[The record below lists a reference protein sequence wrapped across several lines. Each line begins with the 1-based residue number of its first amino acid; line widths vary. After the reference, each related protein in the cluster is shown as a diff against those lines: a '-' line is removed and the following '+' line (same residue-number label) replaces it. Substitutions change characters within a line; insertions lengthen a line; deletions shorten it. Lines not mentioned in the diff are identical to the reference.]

1 MQQELYGKQRMWGV
15 KGDAKASDIFAW
27 MVENGQYLDRNIE
40 KTHELK
46 GEAFYEPQLKEC
58 YMNALMMRSEGL
70 SYWEGWMVSEQ
81 IPIPIS
87 HAWNLFDNQVIDFT
101 STLWGRD
108 DETRIYFGVEIP
120 KDFVMQQMLE
130 TGISGPYLYPY
141 IMTQLNESSNS
152 LSAES
157 EALTMSK
164 ETFEAD
170 RSRYGNRYV
179 TRNKKGHFKTN
190 VSVGRSLSADRR
202 KKSKNTPSKRRR
214 GQQGDY
220 RAEFEAESRFDKLQ
234 DEVAR
239 QYQEKGFDKEEAMKI
254 GGAVAYDAGVKKY
267 GKAGM
272 EELSRKG
279 RAKSKARKER
289 SKNAIRPSRAETFAT
304 ESSNSLSNNSEL
316 SDTMSNGLSNF
327 QPMNSIIEQAPLGHG
342 VAQDFGAE
350 KKQGYNDRD
359 DESIGM
365 RHRGMH
371 SQSMKDRRDES
382 KGMEKS
388 MRNRPYSD
396 VGTMDMNAHQGY
408 NDRDDESIGM
418 RHRGMHSQ
426 SMKDRRDESKGM
438 EKSMRNRPYSDVGTM
453 DMDAEVFEAKY
464 RVKDKNGNYWYKN
477 SKTGANIKKLNKNRV
492 EGNDKVRKA
501 KRVDRKNPNWRR
513 TLHVSDRGTKNNM
526 AETFH
531 ADPASGAT
539 DMVAFTESPLDLV
552 LPEGDGNVIGQS
564 TPTTDFTPLGARAE
578 SDVGTGFMY
587 GAGATLG
594 VMGAVIASGFVIQG
608 LQSLLGKN

>member
-1 MQQELYGKQRMWGV
+1 
-15 KGDAKASDIFAW
+15 
-27 MVENGQYLDRNIE
+27 
-40 KTHELK
+40 
-46 GEAFYEPQLKEC
+46 
-58 YMNALMMRSEGL
+58 
-70 SYWEGWMVSEQ
+70 
-81 IPIPIS
+81 
-87 HAWNLFDNQVIDFT
+87 
-101 STLWGRD
+101 
-108 DETRIYFGVEIP
+108 
-120 KDFVMQQMLE
+120 
-130 TGISGPYLYPY
+130 
-141 IMTQLNESSNS
+141 
-152 LSAES
+152 
-157 EALTMSK
+157 MSK

-170 RSRYGNRYV
+170 RSRYGNRYL
-179 TRNKKGHFKTN
+179 TRNKQGQFKTN

-202 KKSKNTPSKRRR
+202 IKSKNVPSKRRR

-220 RAEFEAESRFDKLQ
+220 SAEDFDNKSNPIKKYCLGCGTPRKLEKLPYQVGIDGTQAYSCGDCYEDVREAESFEAESRFDKLQ

-272 EELSRKG
+272 EEMSRKG

-289 SKNAIRPSRAETFAT
+289 GKNAIRPSRAETFAT
-304 ESSNSLSNNSEL
+304 ESSNSLSTKSEL

-371 SQSMKDRRDES
+371 SQSMKGRRDES

-388 MRNRPYSD
+388 M
-396 VGTMDMNAHQGY
+396 G
-408 NDRDDESIGM
+408 
-418 RHRGMHSQ
+418 
-426 SMKDRRDESKGM
+426 
-438 EKSMRNRPYSDVGTM
+438 NRPYSDVGTM

-531 ADPASGAT
+531 AVNPVSGAT

-594 VMGAVIASGFVIQG
+594 VMGAVIASGFAIQG
-608 LQSLLGKN
+608 LQSLFGKN

>member
-1 MQQELYGKQRMWGV
+1 
-15 KGDAKASDIFAW
+15 
-27 MVENGQYLDRNIE
+27 
-40 KTHELK
+40 
-46 GEAFYEPQLKEC
+46 
-58 YMNALMMRSEGL
+58 
-70 SYWEGWMVSEQ
+70 
-81 IPIPIS
+81 
-87 HAWNLFDNQVIDFT
+87 
-101 STLWGRD
+101 
-108 DETRIYFGVEIP
+108 
-120 KDFVMQQMLE
+120 
-130 TGISGPYLYPY
+130 
-141 IMTQLNESSNS
+141 
-152 LSAES
+152 
-157 EALTMSK
+157 
-164 ETFEAD
+164 
-170 RSRYGNRYV
+170 
-179 TRNKKGHFKTN
+179 
-190 VSVGRSLSADRR
+190 
-202 KKSKNTPSKRRR
+202 
-214 GQQGDY
+214 
-220 RAEFEAESRFDKLQ
+220 
-234 DEVAR
+234 
-239 QYQEKGFDKEEAMKI
+239 
-254 GGAVAYDAGVKKY
+254 
-267 GKAGM
+267 M

-279 RAKSKARKER
+279 RAKSQARKER
-289 SKNAIRPSRAETFAT
+289 SKNAIRPSRAETFAS

-350 KKQGYNDRD
+350 KK
-359 DESIGM
+359 
-365 RHRGMH
+365 
-371 SQSMKDRRDES
+371 
-382 KGMEKS
+382 
-388 MRNRPYSD
+388 
-396 VGTMDMNAHQGY
+396 QGY

-531 ADPASGAT
+531 ADPVSGAT